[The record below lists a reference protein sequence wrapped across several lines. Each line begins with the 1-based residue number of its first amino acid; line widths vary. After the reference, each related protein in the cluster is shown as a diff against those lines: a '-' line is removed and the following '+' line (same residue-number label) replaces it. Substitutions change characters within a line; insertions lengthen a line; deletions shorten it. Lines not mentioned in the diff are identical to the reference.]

1 MVQGLRLA
9 NTTAPQVAAML
20 GLGLGIPALLANWH
34 GRSAGYADPSRGGL
48 GGTIGYGLLT
58 GTPLAGIAYGQG
70 HQAGR
75 NAATVEM
82 LGGNPNTINWERL
95 PGT

>member
-1 MVQGLRLA
+1 MIEGLRLA
-9 NTTAPQVAAML
+9 NTTMPQVAAML
-20 GLGLGIPALLANWH
+20 GIGLGVPALAARWH
-34 GRSAGYADPSRGGL
+34 GHSAGYADPSRGGL
-48 GGTIGYGLLT
+48 GGTIGYGLLSN
-58 GTPLAGIAYGQG
+58 PLSGIAYGQG